1 MANMNFGENFDL
13 SNNSFKRKFRWLLEI
28 PDVCG
33 DKINTLP
40 PSKSARPSVS
50 FKEIEVQHLSE
61 TIYFPGKPDWKPLNL
76 TVYDVKTPNFSHPII
91 NWISK
96 IYEVDNFTFNYK
108 KSCDGFKVSF
118 VNLFMFD
125 GCGNKCETWTFE
137 SAWVQS
143 ADFGELDMSSSDVIY
158 CDLTLRYD
166 RAYWMPS

>member
-40 PSKSARPSVS
+40 PSKSARPSIS

-76 TVYDVKTPNFSHPII
+76 TVYDVKTPDSSHPII
-91 NWISK
+91 KWISK
-96 IYEVDNFTFNYK
+96 LYEVDNFTFSYK

-137 SAWVQS
+137 SVWVQS

>member
-1 MANMNFGENFDL
+1 MASMNFGENFNI

-76 TVYDVKTPNFSHPII
+76 TVYDVKTPDYSHPII
-91 NWISK
+91 KWISK
-96 IYEVDNFTFNYK
+96 
-108 KSCDGFKVSF
+108 
-118 VNLFMFD
+118 L
-125 GCGNKCETWTFE
+125 
-137 SAWVQS
+137 
-143 ADFGELDMSSSDVIY
+143 
-158 CDLTLRYD
+158 
-166 RAYWMPS
+166 

>member
-1 MANMNFGENFDL
+1 MPNMNFGENFDL

-33 DKINTLP
+33 DRINTLP
-40 PSKSARPSVS
+40 PSKSARPSIS

-76 TVYDVKTPNFSHPII
+76 TVYDVKTSSGNHPII
-91 NWISK
+91 DWIAK
-96 IYEVDNFTFNYK
+96 LYEVNEGSATYK
-108 KSCDGFKVSF
+108 KSCDGFKVNSAR
-118 VNLFMFD
+118 LSMFD
-125 GCGNKCETWTFE
+125 GCGNTCETWIFE

-143 ADFGELDMSSSDVIY
+143 ADFGELEMSSSDITY

-166 RAYWMPS
+166 RAYWIQS